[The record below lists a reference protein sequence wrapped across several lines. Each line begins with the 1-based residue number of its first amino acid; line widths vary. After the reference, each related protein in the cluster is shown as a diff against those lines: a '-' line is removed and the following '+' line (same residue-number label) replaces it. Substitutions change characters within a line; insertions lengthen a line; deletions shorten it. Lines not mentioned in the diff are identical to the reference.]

1 MRSHEI
7 GRVLDLGHVD
17 ICKLIIHL
25 VWFGRSGVWERNI
38 MTAIIVTEIHHVMCW
53 MGHVRLAR
61 MMLRFV
67 DVLRLPDS
75 LVMIREHSHWF
86 ELRFK
91 GKDLFL
97 LLGGFATAVGANA
110 KVLLNLRMDYWELR
124 RFLRLFVS
132 CIVVAME

>member
-1 MRSHEI
+1 MR
-7 GRVLDLGHVD
+7 
-17 ICKLIIHL
+17 
-25 VWFGRSGVWERNI
+25 ERNI
-38 MTAIIVTEIHHVMCW
+38 MTAVIITEIHHVMSW

-61 MMLRFV
+61 MILGFV
-67 DVLRLPDS
+67 NVLRLPDS

-97 LLGGFATAVGANA
+97 LFGSFATAVGANA